1 MVRVRCE
8 SNWGWRGLARLVYEF
23 DEHDRST
30 ALSVN
35 RAINNR
41 MTNTDHYHLSI
52 FLCGPCRRVQYSDDV
67 IRWTSVD
74 SQWNSNHAV
83 MRWIQRHVL
92 PRVRQTVVPAVLL
105 LWWDEQWFSLHYQL
119 TCTAQY
125 QTRRSFTLN
134 QRRYSSH
141 LRCFHIGS
149 HIKLEQSQH
158 QPLAKNSSS
167 YNQNHLN
174 R

>member
-8 SNWGWRGLARLVYEF
+8 SNWRWRGPTRLVYEF
-23 DEHDRST
+23 DEHDWST

-35 RAINNR
+35 RAMSNSI
-41 MTNTDHYHLSI
+41 TNTNHYHWSI
-52 FLCGPCRRVQYSDDV
+52 FLCGPRRRVQYSDDV
-67 IRWTSVD
+67 IRWTSVNPR
-74 SQWNSNHAV
+74 WNSNHAV
-83 MRWIQRHVL
+83 MRWIQRHIL
-92 PRVRQTVVPAVLL
+92 SRVRQTVLPAVLL
-105 LWWDEQWFSLHYQL
+105 LWWDEQRFSLHYQL

-134 QRRYSSH
+134 QRRYTSQG
-141 LRCFHIGS
+141 CFHIGS

-167 YNQNHLN
+167 YDQNHLN